1 MNKQSF
7 PVTLQ
12 RVLFDPLSYLHPQR
26 VRFPENLTALP
37 AARAAANELL
47 LAAFR
52 LEVHRLDL
60 TLLAREW
67 VRHWYRLPQTAYLI
81 GCHALRAELAWE
93 GGLLKLPVWASHFTS
108 IALPTD
114 AAPCLQNID
123 IDNNVLMKTG
133 YARLQAW
140 GARLPKPLAQ
150 RFPLLFPPHIDTAP
164 PQPAADPLILTLAL
178 QHAQRNPNTLPT
190 DTY

>member
-1 MNKQSF
+1 MNKQPF

-26 VRFPENLTALP
+26 VGFPANLTAQP

-47 LAAFR
+47 LAAFC
-52 LEVHRLDL
+52 LEVHHLNL
-60 TLLAREW
+60 TPLAREW

-93 GGLLKLPVWASHFTS
+93 GGLLNLPIWASHFTS

-114 AAPCLQNID
+114 AVLGLQNI
-123 IDNNVLMKTG
+123 NNSVLMKTG
-133 YARLQAW
+133 YAKLQAW
-140 GARLPKPLAQ
+140 GAQLPKPLAQ
-150 RFPLLFPPHIDTAP
+150 RFPLLFPPHIDAAP

-178 QHAQRNPNTLPT
+178 QHAQRNPNTPPT